1 MNPNTHWILR
11 LMSAHKFVDRRSE
24 MKKFIGILLCVLL
37 LYPAGFTADTK
48 PYAIDTARELI
59 DRSYLDL
66 LELDQIQTFAE
77 GEIRNVEMQLNK
89 AKELEQGR
97 LKKEEDRI
105 EKELKAARNRLDQL
119 NKRGSR
125 DNTEVARQ
133 RTQLHCEVL
142 RLEAE
147 LEKTRTEREKGV
159 PVLYQ
164 NKSAKLDLIQKW
176 PRMHAEIEENI
187 DGGRARDRRYGNV
200 EDIGIRNLGIEDLA
214 EKQHQD
220 IKVGQ
225 DAIREMKAQGLMPPE
240 VEDKELSRYVT
251 RLAETITQNSDL
263 KIPIKVTVLDSMEI
277 NAFALPGGFLFVN
290 TGLINKAETESELV
304 GVLAHE
310 TAHVAARHGARLM
323 KRATIAQIFFQ
334 AAQISALILT
344 GGAVGIGTYYALQY
358 GFYGLGMI
366 LDLTLLGVSR
376 DYEAEA
382 DQLGAQYAWQ
392 AGYDP
397 KGFITF
403 FDKMANEEGYV
414 KSASFF
420 RTHPPFLE
428 RILSTFSEITYLP
441 PKDELQMDSTAFGAA
456 KQRVADLIKK
466 REQEEKNKPSLR
478 GKPVEC
484 GEPPA
489 RPISD

>member
-1 MNPNTHWILR
+1 
-11 LMSAHKFVDRRSE
+11 
-24 MKKFIGILLCVLL
+24 
-37 LYPAGFTADTK
+37 
-48 PYAIDTARELI
+48 
-59 DRSYLDL
+59 
-66 LELDQIQTFAE
+66 
-77 GEIRNVEMQLNK
+77 
-89 AKELEQGR
+89 
-97 LKKEEDRI
+97 
-105 EKELKAARNRLDQL
+105 
-119 NKRGSR
+119 
-125 DNTEVARQ
+125 
-133 RTQLHCEVL
+133 
-142 RLEAE
+142 
-147 LEKTRTEREKGV
+147 
-159 PVLYQ
+159 
-164 NKSAKLDLIQKW
+164 
-176 PRMHAEIEENI
+176 
-187 DGGRARDRRYGNV
+187 
-200 EDIGIRNLGIEDLA
+200 
-214 EKQHQD
+214 
-220 IKVGQ
+220 
-225 DAIREMKAQGLMPPE
+225 MPPE
-240 VEDKELSRYVT
+240 VEDKELTRYIT
-251 RLAETITQNSDL
+251 RLAGTITHNSDL

-290 TGLINKAETESELV
+290 TGLIDKAETESELI

-334 AAQISALILT
+334 AAQIGALILT
-344 GGAVGIGTYYALQY
+344 GGAAGIGTYYALQY

-441 PKDELQMDSTAFGAA
+441 PKDDLQIDSTGFVAA

-466 REQEEKNKPSLR
+466 REQEEKNRPSLR

-489 RPISD
+489 KPISD

>member
-1 MNPNTHWILR
+1 
-11 LMSAHKFVDRRSE
+11 
-24 MKKFIGILLCVLL
+24 MKKVIASLLSILLVFPTGLIAAA
-37 LYPAGFTADTK
+37 PSGRVETAD
-48 PYAIDTARELI
+48 ELI
-59 DRSYLDL
+59 KKSYLDL
-66 LELDQIQTFAE
+66 LELNQIQKFSVD
-77 GEIRNVEMQLNK
+77 EIKSVEARLNK
-89 AKELEQGR
+89 EKDIEQAR
-97 LKKEEDRI
+97 LKKEEERI
-105 EKELKAARNRLDQL
+105 VKELKTSRNQL
-119 NKRGSR
+119 NELNKKASR
-125 DNTEVARQ
+125 DDAEAAKRRTEI
-133 RTQLHCEVL
+133 HCEVL

-147 LEKTRTEREKGV
+147 LAKTKTEREKGV
-159 PVLYQ
+159 PVMYQ
-164 NKSAKLDLIQKW
+164 NRFAKLDLIQKW
-176 PRMHAEIEENI
+176 PDIRAKIEQNI
-187 DGGRARDRRYGNV
+187 EAGRARERQYGDV
-200 EDIGIRNLGIEDLA
+200 EDIGVRDLGIEGLA
-214 EKQHQD
+214 EKQHKD

-225 DAIREMKAQGLMPPE
+225 DAMREMKSQGLMPPE
-240 VEDKELSRYVT
+240 VEDKELAKYIEG
-251 RLAETITQNSDL
+251 LAGTIAHNSDL
-263 KIPIKVTVLDSMEI
+263 RVPIKVTVLDSMEI

-310 TAHVAARHGARLM
+310 TAHAAARHGARLM
-323 KRATIAQIFFQ
+323 KRATIADIFFQ
-334 AAQISALILT
+334 AAQIGAIIFT

-428 RILSTFSEITYLP
+428 RIIGTFSEITYLP
-441 PKDELQMDSTAFGAA
+441 PKKELRLDSSDFGEM
-456 KQRVADLIKK
+456 KKRVAELIKK
-466 REQEEKNKPSLR
+466 REGEDKTRPSLR
-478 GKPVEC
+478 GRPPDC
-484 GEPPA
+484 GEP
-489 RPISD
+489 RVNPISN